1 MLKVTAVS
9 YLNTKPFLYG
19 LLSSP
24 LMDHLEIDL
33 AIPSECARKL
43 TSGEADIGL
52 VPVAV
57 LPELKDYKIISGFGI
72 GCEGPVASVCL
83 FSEVAVQEIKEIYL
97 DYHSRTS
104 VELLQILVR
113 EHWKIHP
120 TFIHG
125 TKGFEDRIQGST
137 AGLII
142 GDRAM
147 ELGDKFG
154 YIYDL
159 GEAWYE
165 WTKLPFVFAV
175 WVSVKPLDP
184 LVISMFEQALASGI
198 QQIDKVIKILPTPED
213 HFDLKRYFTEN
224 ISYTLDEN
232 KMKALDLFLQ
242 KLTENNTS
250 RSKEFNPISQPV

>member
-24 LMDHLEIDL
+24 LMDHLDIDL

-43 TSGEADIGL
+43 KSGEAEIGL

-72 GCEGPVASVCL
+72 GCEGAVASVCL
-83 FSEVAVQEIKEIYL
+83 FSEVPIEEIKEIYL

-104 VELLQILVR
+104 VELLQILLR
-113 EHWKIHP
+113 EHWKINP
-120 TFIHG
+120 TLLQG
-125 TKGFEDRIQGST
+125 AKGFEEHIQGST

-142 GDRAM
+142 GDRAL
-147 ELGDKFG
+147 EIANKFP

-165 WTKLPFVFAV
+165 WVNLPFVFAV
-175 WVSVKPLDP
+175 WVSVKPIDP
-184 LVISMFEQALASGI
+184 LVSSMFEQALASGI
-198 QQIDKVIKILPTPED
+198 QHIDKVIKILPSPED
-213 HFDLKRYFTEN
+213 HFDLKKYFTEN

-232 KMKALDLFLQ
+232 KMKALDLFLR
-242 KLTENNTS
+242 KMTENS
-250 RSKEFNPISQPV
+250 SGARLANPQSQPL

>member
-43 TSGEADIGL
+43 KSGEAEIGL

-57 LPELKDYKIISGFGI
+57 LPELKDYKIISRFGI

-83 FSEVAVQEIKEIYL
+83 FSDVPVQEITEIYL

-113 EHWKIHP
+113 EYWKINP
-120 TFIHG
+120 TFLHG
-125 TKGFEDRIQGST
+125 TKGFEDNIKGST

-142 GDRAM
+142 GDRAL
-147 ELGDKFG
+147 EIRNKFS

-165 WTKLPFVFAV
+165 WANLPFVFAV

-184 LVISMFEQALASGI
+184 LVSSMFEQALASGI
-198 QQIDKVIKILPTPED
+198 QQIDKVIKILPSPEN
-213 HFDLKRYFTEN
+213 HFDLKKYFTEN

-232 KMKALDLFLQ
+232 KIKALDLFLQ
-242 KLTENNTS
+242 KMTENS
-250 RSKEFNPISQPV
+250 SGAKEFNLQSQPL

>member
-1 MLKVTAVS
+1 
-9 YLNTKPFLYG
+9 
-19 LLSSP
+19 
-24 LMDHLEIDL
+24 MDHLEIDL
-33 AIPSECARKL
+33 AIPSECARQL

-83 FSEVAVQEIKEIYL
+83 FSEVPVQEIKEIYL

-113 EHWKIHP
+113 EHWKINP

-125 TKGFEDRIQGST
+125 KKGFEDRIQGNT

-142 GDRAM
+142 GDRAL
-147 ELGDKFG
+147 ELSDKFA

-159 GEAWYE
+159 GEAWYD

-198 QQIDKVIKILPTPED
+198 QQIDKVIKILPSPED
-213 HFDLKRYFTEN
+213 HFDLKKYFTEN

-242 KLTENNTS
+242 KLTENTS
-250 RSKEFNPISQPV
+250 RSKGSNPISQAV

>member
-43 TSGEADIGL
+43 KSGEAEIGL

-57 LPELKDYKIISGFGI
+57 LPELKEYKIISGFGI

-83 FSEVAVQEIKEIYL
+83 FSDVPVQDIKEIYL

-113 EHWKIHP
+113 EHWKITP
-120 TFIHG
+120 KFLHG
-125 TKGFEDRIQGST
+125 TKGFEDHIKGST

-142 GDRAM
+142 GDRAL
-147 ELGDKFG
+147 EIGNKFP

-165 WTKLPFVFAV
+165 WANLPFVFAV
-175 WVSVKPLDP
+175 WVSVKPIDP
-184 LVISMFEQALASGI
+184 LVSSMFEQALASGI
-198 QQIDKVIKILPTPED
+198 QQIDKVIKILPSPED
-213 HFDLKRYFTEN
+213 HFDLKKYFTEN
-224 ISYTLDEN
+224 ISYTLDDS
-232 KMKALDLFLQ
+232 KLKALDLFLR
-242 KLTENNTS
+242 KMTEKNSGARESNP
-250 RSKEFNPISQPV
+250 RSQSL